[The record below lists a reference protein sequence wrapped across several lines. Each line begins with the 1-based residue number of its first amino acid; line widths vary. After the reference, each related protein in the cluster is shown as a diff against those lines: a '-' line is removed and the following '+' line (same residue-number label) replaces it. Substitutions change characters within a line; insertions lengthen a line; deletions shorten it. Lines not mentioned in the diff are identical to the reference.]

1 MSDSSIQIDRR
12 TMTVNDVRLHYMIAG
27 SGDPVFLLHGW
38 PLSAEMWRPV
48 MSALAGSKTV
58 IAPDLRGAGY
68 SDKPASGYDK
78 VTMSDDIHALA
89 EGLGFNRY
97 SVVGYDIGGMVA
109 YPLAARHRD
118 AVDRLV
124 IVDVPLPGIE
134 PWDRMQGAPAL
145 WHFGFHAQRDVAEA
159 LISGRERMY
168 VETFIRAR
176 AFDPGAISDAE
187 IDTYAAMMAAP
198 GCLRGGLETYR
209 TFAQD
214 AEANKALAEK
224 KLDIPVLGIGG
235 DRLGPVLQGIMGAI
249 AENGSAVTLENCGHW
264 VVAEQTNAF
273 IGTLADFLA

>member
-1 MSDSSIQIDRR
+1 MSDSSIQIDHR
-12 TMTVNDVRLHYMIAG
+12 TMTVNNIRLHYMIAG

-48 MSALAGSKTV
+48 MSAFAGSKTV

-89 EGLGFNRY
+89 EGLGFKRY

-109 YPLAARHRD
+109 YPLAARHRE

-159 LISGRERMY
+159 LIAGRERMY

-176 AFDPGAISDAE
+176 AFDPAAISNAE
-187 IDTYAAMMAAP
+187 IDTYAAMLAAP
-198 GCLRGGLETYR
+198 GCLRGGLESYR

-264 VVAEQTNAF
+264 VVAEQTDAF